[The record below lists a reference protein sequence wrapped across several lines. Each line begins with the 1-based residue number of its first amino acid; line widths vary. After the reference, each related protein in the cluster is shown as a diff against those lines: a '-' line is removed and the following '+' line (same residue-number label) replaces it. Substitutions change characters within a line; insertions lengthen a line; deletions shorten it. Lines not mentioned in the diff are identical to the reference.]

1 MTSQTSTL
9 LDLPGACPAPEG
21 SVDAGVPWHYGDPH
35 GEQRRLARGEGWVDL
50 SHRGVVTVTGPD
62 RLSWLH
68 SLTTQ
73 HVERL
78 EPGASALDLVLS
90 PHGHV
95 EHELHLVDDGVTT
108 WIGVEPGTAGA
119 LVAYLD
125 RMRFLL
131 RVDVA
136 DVSGE
141 FAIVAEPVAEAHP
154 TYPTYLLPR
163 EFGVLEAV
171 DAASMKYV
179 PHRPDVWVGR
189 EVVVPRAELAGYVA
203 GRPGAGTWAWE
214 ALRVAAGVPRLGLET
229 DHRTIPQEVGWVPSA
244 VHLDK
249 GCYRGQETVARVH
262 NLGRPPRRLVQLHLD
277 GSAPSTPA
285 PGDPV
290 VHDGRAVG
298 RVTSVALHHELGP
311 VALAV
316 VKRSL
321 PVEVDVVVGTEVAAS
336 QQVVVVP

>member
-1 MTSQTSTL
+1 LTL
-9 LDLPGACPAPEG
+9 AGACPAPEG
-21 SVDAGVPWHYGDPH
+21 SPDSGVPWHFGDPH
-35 GEQRRLARGEGWVDL
+35 AEQKLLVRGEGWVDL

-73 HVERL
+73 HVEHL
-78 EPGASALDLVLS
+78 APGMSALDLILS

-95 EHELHLVDDGVTT
+95 EHELHLTDDGETT
-108 WIGVEPGTAGA
+108 WISVEPGTAPV

-131 RVDVA
+131 RVEVA
-136 DVSGE
+136 DRTHDTAVVG
-141 FAIVAEPVAEAHP
+141 EPVPHAHP
-154 TYPTYLLPR
+154 DLPTYVLP
-163 EFGVLEAV
+163 EVYGVLVAP
-171 DAASMKYV
+171 DAASQRYV
-179 PHRPDVWVGR
+179 PLRPDVWVGR
-189 EVVVPRAELAGYVA
+189 EVMVPRERLSDYVE
-203 GRPGAGTWAWE
+203 GRRGAGTWAWE
-214 ALRVAAGVPRLGLET
+214 ALRVAAGVPRLGFET
-229 DHRTIPQEVGWVPSA
+229 DHRTIPQEVGWVPAA

-277 GSAPSTPA
+277 GSAPHHPVH
-285 PGDPV
+285 GDPV
-290 VHDGRAVG
+290 TYDGRDVG

-321 PVEVDVVVGTEVAAS
+321 PVDVEVVVGSDVAAT
-336 QQVVVVP
+336 QEVVVTA